1 MLTFIPFRTIA
12 YHLGEGRVLKTRY
25 VGVYRPS
32 GAYHLGEG
40 RVLKTMGLLTA
51 LDALAYHLGEG
62 RVLKTQAPT
71 TAPRWRA
78 YHLGEGR
85 VLKTARCSLQLCPL
99 TYRHGERIW
108 HRGEGSQPIAFMGL
122 CVIKG
127 NKE

>member
-1 MLTFIPFRTIA
+1 MLKTSVFDPPYRYRA
-12 YHLGEGRVLKTRY
+12 YHLGEGRVLKTRLA
-25 VGVYRPS
+25 RS
-32 GAYHLGEG
+32 S
-40 RVLKTMGLLTA
+40 RFS
-51 LDALAYHLGEG
+51 LAYHLGEG
-62 RVLKTQAPT
+62 RVLKTHA
-71 TAPRWRA
+71 RVGSVEHLA